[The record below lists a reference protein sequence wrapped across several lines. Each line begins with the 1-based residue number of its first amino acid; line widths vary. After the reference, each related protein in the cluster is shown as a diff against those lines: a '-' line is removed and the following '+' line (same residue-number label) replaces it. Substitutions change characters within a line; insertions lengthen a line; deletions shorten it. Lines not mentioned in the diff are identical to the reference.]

1 LSVMRFLREFSRI
14 FTGLVFIFSGFVK
27 GVDPLGTAYRLEDY
41 FIAYGTSW
49 ADPLAL
55 GLSIALC
62 SIEFLIGA
70 ALVLNL
76 RMKLTS
82 VMLLVVMSFFTIL
95 TLLDAIYEP
104 VSDCGCFGDA
114 IKMTNW
120 QTFYKNIVLI
130 VFAMIVFVERK
141 KYLSGLS
148 AKIQS
153 IMLLLILSGF
163 FWFSVF
169 NYQHLPLIDFM
180 EWKKGRDM
188 TPDTDAETHVYLTYR
203 NIQSGETK
211 EYLSP
216 DYPWNDTVWL
226 KDWAFVDQRTVVT
239 GETVPHGLLAEDEE
253 GFDVT
258 LSLIDSPEYMFIAV
272 SYHLESASG
281 NGISNLMQ
289 LKDSIE
295 SHGFGF
301 AMLTSSLP
309 EQVEEFLNQ
318 HNTEFP
324 VYYADGVVLKSMV
337 RANPGLMLFK
347 SGVVIDKWHYND
359 FPEGDALGKFF
370 DKLKKN
376 E

>member
-1 LSVMRFLREFSRI
+1 MRFLREFSRI

-41 FIAYGTSW
+41 FIAYGTTW

-76 RMKLTS
+76 KMRFTS
-82 VMLLVVMSFFTIL
+82 VILLIIMSFFTIL

-120 QTFYKNIVLI
+120 QTFYKNILLI
-130 VFAMIVFVERK
+130 AFAIFIFAERK
-141 KYLSGLS
+141 KFLSVLS
-148 AKIQS
+148 PKNQLIL
-153 IMLLLILSGF
+153 LLLILSGF
-163 FWFSVF
+163 TWFSIL
-169 NYQHLPLIDFM
+169 NYKHLPLIDFM

-188 TPDTDAETHVYLTYR
+188 TPDTDAESLVYLTYR
-203 NIQSGETK
+203 NNQSGEIK

-216 DYPWNDTVWL
+216 DYPWNDSVWT
-226 KDWAFVDQRTVVT
+226 KNWTFVDQRTVVL
-239 GETVPHGLLAEDEE
+239 GESVQHGLLAEDEE
-253 GFDVT
+253 GYDVT
-258 LSLIDSPEYMFIAV
+258 LSLIDSPEYMFIAI
-272 SYHLESASG
+272 SYHLESASDK
-281 NGISNLMQ
+281 GISSLIQ
-289 LKDSIE
+289 VKDSIE
-295 SHGFGF
+295 AQGFGF
-301 AMLTSSLP
+301 SMITSSLP
-309 EQVEEFLNQ
+309 EQVEEFLKL
-318 HNTEFP
+318 HNSEFP
-324 VYYADGVVLKSMV
+324 VYFADGVVLKSMV

-359 FPEGDALGKFF
+359 FPKGDALRKLLE
-370 DKLKKN
+370 KLKNN